1 MEAFYKLAYDISCY
15 YAFATFFLS
24 YVAEYRANPLSV
36 LVFFAAC
43 FTALNAEK
51 IERGSQAVQIGAFVL
66 PVIPFL
72 LENNL
77 WGKLIL
83 ILPWVYMVVTVLR
96 QGYYVSYRR
105 FRKTYLCFFWI
116 FAALFGF
123 FIAEDFAK
131 GEVAMMVAGPFL
143 VIFLVS
149 GIFLLQMLRYQTGSG
164 DKKKLEKYQRRQLV
178 IFLVAAM
185 VLTAGNVVELLYA
198 YVIYPISKLVFGA
211 VGGLLVF
218 IVNKLGSAPKPPKEF
233 EFGNTRDFEEYAE
246 QLREAQEKMESIWGP
261 IRERMQAYDPN
272 PKEMDYTPVFI
283 GIAVVAAI
291 VIFAVMLG
299 GKRIKRKQA
308 AIEDAREDFY
318 DEVPVEEVIKK
329 RSVRPEIV
337 IRYYYREFMKK
348 SEAKKHKLEISDTTN
363 EILTKYQ
370 AWNDATQEQTA
381 EAEEATVLYQK
392 TRYSKAKVTRTDANR
407 MKALVKGL

>member
-1 MEAFYKLAYDISCY
+1 MEAFYKLVYDISCY
-15 YAFATFFLS
+15 YAFAAFFVS
-24 YVAEYRANPLSV
+24 YGMEYDANPLSFLV
-36 LVFFAAC
+36 LFAAC
-43 FTALNAEK
+43 FLAVYAEK
-51 IERGSQAVQIGAFVL
+51 YKRFSQAVQIGAFVL

-72 LENNL
+72 LETNI

-83 ILPWVYMVVTVLR
+83 ILPWAYLVVTVVR
-96 QGYYVSYRR
+96 QGYDITYTR
-105 FRKTYLCFFWI
+105 FKKTYLVFFWI
-116 FAALFGF
+116 YVAVFAF
-123 FIAEDFAK
+123 FMAEDFVK

-185 VLTAGNVVELLYA
+185 VLTAGNVVELLYT
-198 YVIYPISKLVFGA
+198 YVIYPISKLVFGV
-211 VGGLLVF
+211 VGGLVIF
-218 IVNKLGSAPKPPKEF
+218 IVSKLDRPREVAKEF
-233 EFGNTRDFEEYAE
+233 GHNGDFEEYVE

-261 IRERMQAYDPN
+261 IRKRMQAYDPN

-348 SEAKKHKLEISDTTN
+348 SETKKHKLEISDTTN
-363 EILTKYQ
+363 EILAKYQ

>member
-1 MEAFYKLAYDISCY
+1 MEAFYKLVYDISCY
-15 YAFATFFLS
+15 YAFAAFFVS
-24 YVAEYRANPLSV
+24 YGMEYDANPLSFLV
-36 LVFFAAC
+36 LFAAC
-43 FTALNAEK
+43 FLAVYAEK
-51 IERGSQAVQIGAFVL
+51 CNRFSQAVQISAFVL

-72 LENNL
+72 LETNI

-83 ILPWVYMVVTVLR
+83 ILPWAYLVMTVVR
-96 QGYYVSYRR
+96 QGYDINYNR
-105 FRKTYLCFFWI
+105 FKKTYLCFFWI
-116 FAALFGF
+116 YIAVFALFV
-123 FIAEDFAK
+123 AEDFVK
-131 GEVAMMVAGPFL
+131 GEVAMMVAGPYM

-164 DKKKLEKYQRRQLV
+164 DKKKLEKYQRRQMV
-178 IFLVAAM
+178 IFLVAAV
-185 VLTAGNVVELLYA
+185 VLTAGNIVELLYA

-211 VGGLLVF
+211 VGGLLVY
-218 IVNKLGSAPKPPKEF
+218 IVNKLGSAPKPPR
-233 EFGNTRDFEEYAE
+233 EFGNSRNFEEYAE

-329 RSVRPEIV
+329 RSLRPEIV

-392 TRYSKAKVTRTDANR
+392 TRYSKSKVTRTDANR

>member
-1 MEAFYKLAYDISCY
+1 M
-15 YAFATFFLS
+15 
-24 YVAEYRANPLSV
+24 
-36 LVFFAAC
+36 
-43 FTALNAEK
+43 
-51 IERGSQAVQIGAFVL
+51 
-66 PVIPFL
+66 
-72 LENNL
+72 
-77 WGKLIL
+77 
-83 ILPWVYMVVTVLR
+83 
-96 QGYYVSYRR
+96 
-105 FRKTYLCFFWI
+105 
-116 FAALFGF
+116 
-123 FIAEDFAK
+123 
-131 GEVAMMVAGPFL
+131 
-143 VIFLVS
+143 IFLVS

-185 VLTAGNVVELLYA
+185 VLTAGNVVELLYT
-198 YVIYPISKLVFGA
+198 YVIYPISKLVFGV
-211 VGGLLVF
+211 VGGLVIF
-218 IVNKLGSAPKPPKEF
+218 TISKLDRPREVAKEF
-233 EFGNTRDFEEYAE
+233 GHNRDFEEYAE

-348 SEAKKHKLEISDTTN
+348 SETKKHKLEISDTTN
-363 EILTKYQ
+363 EILAKYQ